1 MIERMLIDSGCKCG
15 TKKNLS
21 TQISTDL
28 KNGSGQHWYF
38 LTPLKIKESTNG
50 VMSTVIN
57 MGFPFIAKKDEQSEE
72 DVLKRIDSVSNEY
85 KNGLKKFFSKWCIKC
100 EIEFSNT
107 PFYGGGSGERSELT
121 NFGNNKIHLL
131 NVIAKIDYRE
141 SKINC
146 NCK

>member
-1 MIERMLIDSGCKCG
+1 MIEKMLIDSGCKCG

-38 LTPLKIKESTNG
+38 LTPLKSIDKGGELKE
-50 VMSTVIN
+50 VTVN
-57 MGFPFIAKKDEQSEE
+57 FAFPFISQKGDISEQ
-72 DVLKRIDSVSNEY
+72 DVFSRISLIKNEY
-85 KNGLKKFFSKWCIKC
+85 ENGLINFIKKWFIIQTFNFSI
-100 EIEFSNT
+100 I

-131 NVIAKIDYRE
+131 NGVFTFRYRE
-141 SKINC
+141 KWFNC